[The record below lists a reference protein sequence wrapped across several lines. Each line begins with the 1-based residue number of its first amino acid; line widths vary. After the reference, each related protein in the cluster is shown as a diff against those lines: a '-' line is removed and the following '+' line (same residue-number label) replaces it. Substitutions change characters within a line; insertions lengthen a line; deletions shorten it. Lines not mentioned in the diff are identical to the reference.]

1 MAIVTDTVAVQRFAM
16 GLFGVQVGTVT
27 MAQVDKQIDRTSL
40 GATLNSYYT
49 SAFGGQT
56 TAAVAATLV
65 ANLGITGAGVA
76 GAVAYVTAKLNAA
89 APAARGE
96 AINTILN
103 DFSGMTADATYGAAA
118 QTWNANVDVASG
130 YTGAANIAF
139 GSVIQQSL
147 TAGMDILFG
156 SAGADVFNAKVVA
169 NMVGQQ
175 VNTLTSGD
183 EINGGAG
190 TDTLNAKITAGA
202 SAGGDASMP
211 IQPETKSVE
220 VIKLEAVSSGVNG
233 NDTQVYVNAKDME
246 GVSQLWSN
254 RSDADLVVMNMTTKG
269 TNQLSDMT
277 IGMAYTGNKDSK
289 WGASDATVYFDQ
301 DYLTSAKTSTNPS
314 IDFLAMNEDN
324 YDASK
329 GAAPLEGVYFQ
340 RLNFTLNGKSY
351 NLAQYLG
358 ENPAGKGDE
367 IKTYAQFLT
376 AVQAGL
382 VKLKAANAG
391 DAALQT
397 VTASL
402 GRVFETDKDPITNV
416 IRKGTAVQLTVD
428 AQTGATKNTLSVKE
442 TDLQVSKTDA
452 ATVVNSNRY
461 EKAGATPALETD
473 LPVSINVAL
482 EKVGLAGDGG
492 NLVIGSMNKTS
503 ENKWDA
509 VKTSVSSTKAGIE
522 QFNVTVSGDAT
533 KNSSL
538 ASLHSTNNMLKTVNV
553 VSAAGSTAKLTI
565 GNSNTAGGVVN
576 ALKDV
581 KTFDASKFDNGL
593 TLGASITGE
602 SVAKY
607 MSLTD
612 TDAPADDNV
621 NFVYSFGKGNDALT
635 MNISKANLSAA
646 GTTTRED
653 FKLDIN
659 TGAGDDKVNV
669 RIGDGSVAGDDVWY
683 QNSKLNANLAIDG
696 GAGNDTIS
704 TNGSGNWKITAGE
717 GDDTVYSDNSG
728 DKAVWVFNTANQIPA
743 TTGELDAVTEAE
755 ADIADAKIQIAGAT
769 TSTEL
774 TDAQNKLVI
783 AQGKLATALA
793 VPAIA
798 ARQLANLESNDNDGY
813 NLHKGE
819 LVVNFRGLS
828 NKAIVINSTDYKTTP
843 LQINQAI
850 KAAINGDA
858 VLNKL
863 LKATDGPANT
873 LVVTSL
879 IDGEVVANDLSVSIT
894 KPKTNVLN
902 SDEITAAGKAYG
914 LTGTVTESAVL
925 SAMNDTMDIGNGD
938 YVAAFANNGISQYAG
953 TDSQQIT
960 GSTHTLGAGNDV
972 LVLSTGANSQETVV
986 YNAAAFGNDVIV
998 NFAVSGSGIDK
1009 LDFTALGGKGAAFSA
1024 TATATTTDGL
1034 IIVKAT
1040 PTADNTEAKVKDAV
1054 AAADDTTAS
1063 KGIYVAVD
1071 VATNVGTVY
1080 QIVDGTATSDI
1091 TATAIGTIDL
1101 ADTPWSLTSAN
1112 FA

>member
-27 MAQVDKQIDRTSL
+27 MAQVDKQIDRSSL
-40 GATLNSYYT
+40 SATLNSYYT

-289 WGASDATVYFDQ
+289 WGASDYTVYFDQ
-301 DYLTSAKTSTNPS
+301 DYLTAAKTSTNPS
-314 IDFLAMNEDN
+314 VDFLAMNEDN
-324 YDASK
+324 YDATK
-329 GAAPLEGVYFQ
+329 GEKPLEGVYFQ
-340 RLNFTLNGKSY
+340 RLKFTLNGKSY
-351 NLAQYLG
+351 DLAQYLG
-358 ENPAGKGDE
+358 EKAEGKGDE
-367 IKTYAQFLT
+367 IKTYAEFLT
-376 AVQAGL
+376 AVQGAL

-402 GRVFETDKDPITNV
+402 GRVFETDKDPATNV

-428 AQTGATKNTLSVKE
+428 AQTGTTKNTLSVKE
-442 TDLQVSKTDA
+442 TDLQVSKTDT
-452 ATVVNSNRY
+452 ATVPNSNRY
-461 EKAGATPALETD
+461 EKAGATPALESD
-473 LPVSINVAL
+473 KPVTINVAL

-492 NLVIGSMNKTS
+492 ELVIGSMNKTS

-538 ASLHSTNNMLKTVNV
+538 AALHSTNNMLKIVNV
-553 VSAAGSTAKLTI
+553 ESAAGSTAKLTI

-612 TDAPADDNV
+612 TDAPAADNV

-635 MNISKANLSAA
+635 MNISKANLSAP

-669 RIGDGSVAGDDVWY
+669 QIGDGTVAGDAVWY
-683 QNSKLNANLAIDG
+683 HNSQLNANLAIDG

-704 TNGSGNWKITAGE
+704 TKGSGDWKITAGE

-728 DKAVWVFNTANQIPA
+728 DKGVWVFNTA
-743 TTGELDAVTEAE
+743 TKDEDDVT
-755 ADIADAKIQIAGAT
+755 
-769 TSTEL
+769 
-774 TDAQNKLVI
+774 
-783 AQGKLATALA
+783 
-793 VPAIA
+793 
-798 ARQLANLESNDNDGY
+798 LANLKSGDNDSY

-819 LVVNFRGLS
+819 LTVDFRGLTS
-828 NKAIVINSTDYKTTP
+828 KVTINSTNYKTSD

-858 VLNKL
+858 VLSKL

-879 IDGEVVANDLSVSIT
+879 IDGGEVDDLSVSVAQ
-894 KPKTNVLN
+894 PKTNVLS
-902 SDEITAAGKAYG
+902 SDEITNAGKAYG
-914 LTGTVTESAVL
+914 LTGTVTEAQVLDAMEAALEDFLDAGDYEAALATKFVPGVPGVAAVL
-925 SAMNDTMDIGNGD
+925 DDPVTTAVNEAKPAIPEIPDTYPEIAGANSGEVND
-938 YVAAFANNGISQYAG
+938 
-953 TDSQQIT
+953 
-960 GSTHTLGAGNDV
+960 STHNLGAGNDV
-972 LVLSTGANSQETVV
+972 LVLSTGKTGPIPPVPASGDLASNETVV

-1009 LDFTALGGKGAAFSA
+1009 LDFTALGGKRAAFSA

-1040 PTADNTEAKVKDAV
+1040 PTADNTEAKVKVAV
-1054 AAADDTTAS
+1054 AAADDNTAS
-1063 KGIYVAVD
+1063 KGIYVAVNT
-1071 VATNVGTVY
+1071 ATNVGTVY
-1080 QIVDGTATSDI
+1080 QIVDGTAANDI

-1101 ADTPWSLTSAN
+1101 ADTLWSTLTSAN

>member
-27 MAQVDKQIDRTSL
+27 MAQVDKQIDRSSL
-40 GATLNSYYT
+40 SATLNSYYT

-289 WGASDATVYFDQ
+289 WGASDYTVYFDQ
-301 DYLTSAKTSTNPS
+301 DYLTAAKTSTNPS
-314 IDFLAMNEDN
+314 VDFLAMNEDN
-324 YDASK
+324 YDATK
-329 GAAPLEGVYFQ
+329 GEKPLEGVYFQ
-340 RLNFTLNGKSY
+340 RLKFTLNGKSY
-351 NLAQYLG
+351 DLAQYLG
-358 ENPAGKGDE
+358 EKAEGKGDE
-367 IKTYAQFLT
+367 IKTYAEFLT
-376 AVQAGL
+376 AVQGAL

-402 GRVFETDKDPITNV
+402 GRVFETDKDPATNV

-428 AQTGATKNTLSVKE
+428 AQTGTTKNTLSVKE
-442 TDLQVSKTDA
+442 TDLQVSKTDT
-452 ATVVNSNRY
+452 ATVPNSNRY
-461 EKAGATPALETD
+461 EKAGATPALESD
-473 LPVSINVAL
+473 KPVTINVAL

-492 NLVIGSMNKTS
+492 ELVIGSMNKTS

-538 ASLHSTNNMLKTVNV
+538 AALHSTNNMLKIVNV
-553 VSAAGSTAKLTI
+553 ESAAGSTAKLTI

-612 TDAPADDNV
+612 TDAPAADNV

-635 MNISKANLSAA
+635 MNISKANLSAP

-669 RIGDGSVAGDDVWY
+669 QIGDGTVAADSVWY
-683 QNSKLNANLAIDG
+683 HNSQLNANLAIDG

-704 TNGSGNWKITAGE
+704 TKGSGDWKITAGE

-728 DKAVWVFNTANQIPA
+728 AKAVWVFNTA
-743 TTGELDAVTEAE
+743 TKDEDGVE
-755 ADIADAKIQIAGAT
+755 
-769 TSTEL
+769 
-774 TDAQNKLVI
+774 
-783 AQGKLATALA
+783 
-793 VPAIA
+793 
-798 ARQLANLESNDNDGY
+798 LANLKSDANDSY

-819 LVVNFRGLS
+819 LTVGFRGLTS
-828 NKAIVINSTDYKTTP
+828 KVTINSTNYKTSD

-858 VLNKL
+858 VLSKL

-879 IDGEVVANDLSVSIT
+879 IDGGKVVNVDLSVSVAQ
-894 KPKTNVLN
+894 PKTNVLS
-902 SDEITAAGKAYG
+902 SDEITNAGKAYG
-914 LTGTVTESAVL
+914 LTGTVTEAQVLDAMEAALEDFLAAADYEAALATKFVPGVPGVAEVLDDPVTTAVNE
-925 SAMNDTMDIGNGD
+925 AKPAIPEIPDT
-938 YVAAFANNGISQYAG
+938 YSEISG
-953 TDSQQIT
+953 TDSNEVT
-960 GSTHTLGAGNDV
+960 DSTHNLGAGNDV
-972 LVLSTGANSQETVV
+972 LVLSTGAETDLPSNETVV

-998 NFAVSGSGIDK
+998 NFAATGNGIDK
-1009 LDFTALGGKGAAFSA
+1009 LDFTALGGKGAAFS
-1024 TATATTTDGL
+1024 ATATTTDGL

-1040 PTADNTEAKVKDAV
+1040 PTADNTEAKVKAAV